1 MEIRAE
7 RPGDEQAIAKL
18 IDAAFADAEHSDGTE
33 AEIVERLRRADA
45 LAISLVAVDRNEI
58 VGHVAA
64 SPVTIGGRDLGW
76 LGIGPLAVLPGRQG
90 EGIGAALMRE
100 TLRLAEVRGAGGCVL
115 LGEPA
120 YYSRFRFAPDSRLQF
135 PGPPPEYF
143 QALPFGRDMPSGVVR
158 YHPAFGN

>member
-1 MEIRAE
+1 MEIRPE
-7 RPGDEQAIAKL
+7 RPGDEQAIARL
-18 IDAAFADAEHSDGTE
+18 IDAAFAEAEHSDGTE
-33 AEIVERLRRADA
+33 ATIVQHLRDA
-45 LAISLVAVDRNEI
+45 AAIAISLVAVDGKEI
-58 VGHVAA
+58 VGHVVA

-90 EGIGAALMRE
+90 VGIGDALMRE
-100 TLRLAEVRGAGGCVL
+100 TLRLAELRGAGGCVL

-143 QALPFGRDMPSGVVR
+143 QALPFGGDMPSGVVR
-158 YHPAFGN
+158 YHPAFGD